1 MDRKSII
8 KASGTQEL
16 FQLDKLTESLVRVG
30 APHDVAAEIAR
41 DIRRQMPHVTHSKHI
56 FKIARRL
63 LRKYNKASGMR
74 YSLKRAIYELGPS
87 GFPFEQYFARILTH
101 YGYEAITNQI
111 VQGYCVQHEVDV
123 VATNGAGKHMIEC
136 KYHNNPGKNTDVK
149 VAMYVHARFQDIKR
163 AFERDPAQNGHFSS
177 GWLVTNTRC
186 SGDAIKF
193 AECSGLKIVSWRY
206 PERTSLERMIEGKR
220 LYPVTVLQFPDRK
233 SLETCIASDLI
244 LVHDIALTDVQ
255 ELVRRLHLS
264 DTVANNLKK
273 QAIELCECAR

>member
-1 MDRKSII
+1 MRSIT
-8 KASGTQEL
+8 KASGEHES
-16 FQLDKLTESLVRVG
+16 FQHEKLIDSLVRVG
-30 APHDVAAEIAR
+30 APQDIAAEIAR
-41 DIRRQMPHVTHSKHI
+41 DVYRQMPSEAHSKHI

-87 GFPFEQYFARILTH
+87 GFPFERFFARILTH

-123 VATNGAGKHMIEC
+123 VATNGGGKHMIEC

-149 VAMYVHARFQDIKR
+149 VAMYVHARFEDIRR
-163 AFERDPAQNGHFSS
+163 AFERDPAKNGHFSS

-206 PERTSLERMIEGKR
+206 PDRTSLERMIEGKK
-220 LYPVTVLQFPDRK
+220 LYPVTVLQFPDRNT
-233 SLETCIASDLI
+233 LDTCIAADLI
-244 LVHDIALTDVQ
+244 LVHDIALADPQ
-255 ELVRRLHLS
+255 DIAQRLHVS
-264 DTVANNLKK
+264 DSVIHNLKK
-273 QAIELCECAR
+273 QAIELCGCGA